1 MERKLLQERLERCAP
16 ALSSTTVIPVLTH
29 FAFTGT
35 QVMAY
40 NDSIAVVTPCKTEF
54 KGAVPGTT
62 LLNLIR
68 LSRAK
73 DVEFV
78 QEGNDLIIKAAS
90 SRFKLP
96 VMPLK
101 EFTDIFTPPEV
112 KESGV
117 LAVAVPE
124 FTRCIGQLMRSV
136 SDDTSV
142 PDQLGITLIPGKKQ
156 LCLYSTNWITM
167 SKATLKLSRESSID
181 RAILSKQFCEQLL
194 VLAKGEQTLKLEVE
208 DDHATLVAGATL
220 LHGKLIISEQPMK
233 FEDIIAQNF
242 PVVKADELAPIPS
255 KFRNIVER
263 ALVVGESK
271 NDSAKTRIVV
281 KEDRMRFVTKS
292 ERGEVV
298 DSMQVTDKQPA
309 TALALEAKHLKKGLD
324 DFDQM
329 LMTEQGCIMA
339 KENVT
344 YMISPQE

>member
-1 MERKLLQERLERCAP
+1 MERKQLQEKLERCAP

-35 QVMAY
+35 KLMAY
-40 NDSIAVVTPCKTEF
+40 NDSIGVVTPCKTEF
-54 KGAVPGTT
+54 KGAVPGST

-78 QEGNDLIIKAAS
+78 QEGSDLIIKAAS
-90 SRFKLP
+90 SKFKLP

-117 LAVAVPE
+117 LPVAVPE
-124 FTRCIGQLMRSV
+124 FIRCIGQLMRSV

-167 SKATLKLSRESSID
+167 SKAALRQSKETSIE

-220 LHGKLIISEQPMK
+220 LYGKLIISDQPMQ
-233 FEDIIAQNF
+233 FEDIIAEHF

-263 ALVVGESK
+263 ALVVAESK
-271 NDSAKTRIVV
+271 NDSAKTRVVV
-281 KEDRMRFVTKS
+281 KEGRMRFVTKS

-309 TALALEAKHLKKGLD
+309 TTLALEAKHLRKGLD

-329 LMTEQGCIMA
+329 LMTERGCIMA

-344 YMISPQE
+344 YMIAPQD